1 MSLYKFIIDPR
12 NNQKYS
18 YNSLE
23 YKQILK
29 KYIQNYKLGGT
40 SEDFNSDN
48 FLKQM
53 ESNDKERQKKAL
65 IKRKKRIIESKKFK

>member
-40 SEDFNSDN
+40 SEDFNSDK

-53 ESNDKERQKKAL
+53 ETVMIKKDKK
-65 IKRKKRIIESKKFK
+65 SFN